1 MGTSTDFRPL
11 FTRATLFALAV
22 GMSGPFLT
30 LYALELG
37 ADSVDLGLLQ
47 AALNTVP
54 NVLQLPFGRLT
65 DRLGRKKLI
74 LYCGSLIYF
83 SVFIPILFVF
93 TPKQYVLLL
102 SIQSAS
108 NALMTPAWL
117 SLVGDATTIDNRG
130 SAMAKLNLLNGVGS
144 LTATLFTSFFVYLY
158 FGASKAGYQFMFL
171 ASLVFG
177 IFATISTY
185 FIKEPQRRSIKES
198 VEPFKDIF
206 KAFRK
211 NLLFSQFV
219 TLSTIYGFF
228 MSISWPLMGLTQAK
242 VLGGGP
248 LEFGILQ
255 ISNMSAYIIS
265 QTVFRHIFDRAG
277 RVPVLALAKF
287 GLISFPLIYAF
298 APNMTYLYIANF
310 IVGVFSALNDTAVL
324 SYLFDSTPS
333 GQRGSYTS
341 LYNLSVGLSY
351 FLGSLV
357 GGVLVSAGIPI
368 FGFTASLQFVYLISA
383 VGRGSIALM
392 HKKLIET
399 RKSETSLKAALMEEL
414 HLKSKNPKE

>member
-1 MGTSTDFRPL
+1 
-11 FTRATLFALAV
+11 
-22 GMSGPFLT
+22 
-30 LYALELG
+30 
-37 ADSVDLGLLQ
+37 
-47 AALNTVP
+47 
-54 NVLQLPFGRLT
+54 
-65 DRLGRKKLI
+65 
-74 LYCGSLIYF
+74 
-83 SVFIPILFVF
+83 
-93 TPKQYVLLL
+93 
-102 SIQSAS
+102 
-108 NALMTPAWL
+108 
-117 SLVGDATTIDNRG
+117 
-130 SAMAKLNLLNGVGS
+130 
-144 LTATLFTSFFVYLY
+144 
-158 FGASKAGYQFMFL
+158 
-171 ASLVFG
+171 
-177 IFATISTY
+177 
-185 FIKEPQRRSIKES
+185 
-198 VEPFKDIF
+198 
-206 KAFRK
+206 
-211 NLLFSQFV
+211 
-219 TLSTIYGFF
+219 
-228 MSISWPLMGLTQAK
+228 
-242 VLGGGP
+242 
-248 LEFGILQ
+248 
-255 ISNMSAYIIS
+255 MSAYIIS